1 MKEGNIVLTPITQT
15 DGQVKNRPAVV
26 LRCLPPYNDLLV
38 CGISTQLQHYVKD
51 FDEIISPDDTDFSS
65 SGLLSESLIRLSFLA
80 VLPSQHIAG
89 TIGYIAPERH
99 QRLLIALSQHFT
111 RNIVT

>member
-15 DGQVKNRPAVV
+15 DGQVKNRPSVV

-51 FDEIISPDDTDFSS
+51 FDEIISHDDTDFSS
-65 SGLLSESLIRLSFLA
+65 SGLLSK
-80 VLPSQHIAG
+80 
-89 TIGYIAPERH
+89 
-99 QRLLIALSQHFT
+99 
-111 RNIVT
+111 

>member
-15 DGQVKNRPAVV
+15 DGQVKNR
-26 LRCLPPYNDLLV
+26 
-38 CGISTQLQHYVKD
+38 
-51 FDEIISPDDTDFSS
+51 
-65 SGLLSESLIRLSFLA
+65 LA
-80 VLPSQHIAG
+80 
-89 TIGYIAPERH
+89 GYIAPERH

>member
-65 SGLLSESLIRLSFLA
+65 SGFISN
-80 VLPSQHIAG
+80 H
-89 TIGYIAPERH
+89 
-99 QRLLIALSQHFT
+99 
-111 RNIVT
+111 